1 MAAAQQ
7 ALVQPSLRLQP
18 LDEVERIC
26 RDLAGSSP
34 EDTQKIAA
42 ELLTI
47 SKQYYMDVR
56 GQAKNSFKAALVS
69 AYAGMALFSV
79 SVGLVM
85 QGHTDKATLMV
96 IASVI
101 PDVISG
107 VIFYLYFRTMRHF
120 SYFHVCLERM
130 NRFLI
135 SNSVSA
141 NISCSAKRDQ
151 TRTQLVETMAQ
162 APMLPVEGF
171 TAIRSRPAAS
181 RRTTKAK
188 AANAE
193 PAA

>member
-7 ALVQPSLRLQP
+7 ALVQPSVKPQP
-18 LDEVERIC
+18 LDEVEKIC
-26 RDLAGSSP
+26 RDLAGQSP
-34 EDTQKIAA
+34 ENTQKIAA
-42 ELLTI
+42 ELLKI

-56 GQAKNSFKAALVS
+56 GQAKNSFKAALIS
-69 AYAGMALFSV
+69 AYAGMALLSV

-85 QGHTDKATLMV
+85 QGHTDKATLTV

-151 TRTQLVETMAQ
+151 TRAQLVETMAQ
-162 APMLPVEGF
+162 APMLPIEGF
-171 TAIRSRPAAS
+171 TAIRSRPAGS
-181 RRTTKAK
+181 RGTTKAK
-188 AANAE
+188 AGNVE